1 MGETEEKVKNHG
13 DIKEEEHNK
22 AEKTEKKEK
31 RDKDKKDKH
40 EDDKNGGGEEGEDQ
54 EKKSKKKDKKT
65 KKEKNPE
72 DKKDPEKLKMKLK
85 KIEDKIQAMVLKKD
99 EIVKLIHESEQAKP
113 STTAVEAPVPPTN

>member
-31 RDKDKKDKH
+31 KDKDKKDKH

-72 DKKDPEKLKMKLK
+72 DKKDPEKLKMKLR

-113 STTAVEAPVPPTN
+113 STTAVDAPVPPTN

>member
-13 DIKEEEHNK
+13 DIKEEEQNK

-31 RDKDKKDKH
+31 KDKDKKDKH
-40 EDDKNGGGEEGEDQ
+40 EDDKNGGGEDQ

-113 STTAVEAPVPPTN
+113 STTAVDAPVPPTN

>member
-1 MGETEEKVKNHG
+1 MGETEEKVVKNHG
-13 DIKEEEHNK
+13 DKEEEHNK

-31 RDKDKKDKH
+31 KKDKDKKDKH

-54 EKKSKKKDKKT
+54 EKKSKKKDKKA

-99 EIVKLIHESEQAKP
+99 EILKLIHDAEQAKG
-113 STTAVEAPVPPTN
+113 SAAPVDAPPPTN